1 MKVGIIS
8 LRLIKSSTSISWMMY
23 HLRLLTLSISTMSLS
38 ILFFVSKN
46 YHADRPISS
55 ETTTFI
61 ERDIFMTAE
70 DAEERNPYVWIEQ
83 RTFESG
89 KETINAR
96 QLFFLERVTDGNVY
110 IFKGCGDQILGIEKL
125 PDLHLTARVVSNPTL
140 AS

>member
-1 MKVGIIS
+1 
-8 LRLIKSSTSISWMMY
+8 
-23 HLRLLTLSISTMSLS
+23 MSPS
-38 ILFFVSKN
+38 ILSFVSKN

-70 DAEERNPYVWIEQ
+70 DAENKTPYVWIEQ

-89 KETINAR
+89 KETVKAR
-96 QLFFLERVTDGNVY
+96 QLFFLERVMDGHVY
-110 IFKGCGDQILGIEKL
+110 IFKGCGDQILGFEKL
-125 PDLHLTARVVSNPTL
+125 PDLHFTARVVSNLTL